1 MLPAYEDRHKRQILG
16 MQGPDLAEKR
26 RKEILSRA
34 PETPLERIKQI
45 DQSRFEVQSMSSEKK
60 YEVNLL
66 TYVCTCINFPR
77 IQLCK
82 HVAATI
88 HFFGGLEGLGPQAP
102 LNASASE
109 LVPKSSAQPNG
120 SAGNTKSRASVISI
134 IKDIIRLGEE
144 FLELAP
150 DDPETVKSLQMTRS
164 QLNAARLSVNDSR
177 SRLPEKEQIAPN
189 QLSWPPTAARMG
201 VKRGEK
207 RRGKVDSA
215 HTAEHIGVPKRK
227 RPTDDPYGAGEQ
239 SGKRAK
245 PDAISSAANARA
257 RAAEERKQAK
267 ASEPPLRAPPA
278 SLPTHLSPSA
288 APYAQV
294 HPMHAPA
301 MYSHMHF
308 PVPPVPYSQPTY
320 TFQYPVSQPAPSVYP
335 PFSPYTFS
343 PHA

>member
-88 HFFGGLEGLGPQAP
+88 HFFGGLKGLGPQAP
-102 LNASASE
+102 LKASVSE

-164 QLNAARLSVNDSR
+164 QLNAA
-177 SRLPEKEQIAPN
+177 
-189 QLSWPPTAARMG
+189 
-201 VKRGEK
+201 
-207 RRGKVDSA
+207 
-215 HTAEHIGVPKRK
+215 
-227 RPTDDPYGAGEQ
+227 
-239 SGKRAK
+239 
-245 PDAISSAANARA
+245 
-257 RAAEERKQAK
+257 
-267 ASEPPLRAPPA
+267 
-278 SLPTHLSPSA
+278 
-288 APYAQV
+288 
-294 HPMHAPA
+294 
-301 MYSHMHF
+301 
-308 PVPPVPYSQPTY
+308 
-320 TFQYPVSQPAPSVYP
+320 
-335 PFSPYTFS
+335 
-343 PHA
+343 